1 MTRLIYSRHWRR
13 FARGLTVSIVVF
25 QGIGILAVARQL
37 EWIADPFVRYACAFV
52 AVQFGI
58 LAALVL
64 FLIAGKYVRLRWEW
78 LRALRIRKLQHFIS
92 EPGGRDAALRAARKW
107 PDEFL
112 TVVEDAILALKG
124 SARERVVGLL
134 EASAPY
140 PRLVRQTTDR
150 DPGRA
155 IRAISLLG
163 HLENPQARAAV
174 RLAINHRI
182 DAVRQ
187 AARKAI
193 LEGNDPAAQR
203 AVLDEAAQLPAWPRL
218 VMFHYAPQDSALLP
232 AFIAEALHSQNE
244 ERIIVAL
251 ELVLTQERL
260 LLAPT
265 PARLAQAANPEIRIK
280 FFKALPFLTVEGDLV
295 PVLQTGL
302 RDSDWRVRAMA
313 ARACAHF
320 RPAVLADRLLEICR
334 SSASPAESAHAAR
347 ALASMGGE
355 GWLRL
360 QELAHSESGRARYIA
375 TEAVEKR
382 LLGGVA

>member
-1 MTRLIYSRHWRR
+1 MTRLIYSRHWTG
-13 FARGLTVSIVVF
+13 FARGLTVFIFIFQAVCILIVA
-25 QGIGILAVARQL
+25 QHLD
-37 EWIADPFVRYACAFV
+37 WIADPFVRYACAFV

-58 LAALVL
+58 LASLVF
-64 FLIAGKYVRLRWEW
+64 FLIAGKHVRVRRE
-78 LRALRIRKLQHFIS
+78 RARGVRIRKLQS
-92 EPGGRDAALRAARKW
+92 LVCDAAGRKAALHAAGKW

-112 TVVEDAILALKG
+112 TVAEEALLALKG
-124 SARERVVGLL
+124 SARDRVAGLV
-134 EASAPY
+134 ENSAPY
-140 PRLVRQTTDR
+140 PGLLRRTNHR
-150 DPGRA
+150 NPGRA
-155 IRAISLLG
+155 IRAVSLLG
-163 HLENPQARAAV
+163 HLENPGARAAV
-174 RLAINHRI
+174 RRALDHRI
-182 DAVRQ
+182 EAVRQ

-193 LEGNDPAAQR
+193 LEGSDQEGQR
-203 AVLDEAAQLPAWPRL
+203 AVLEEAARLPLWQRL
-218 VMFHYAPQDSALLP
+218 VMFHHAPENSALLP
-232 AFIAEALHSQNE
+232 AFIAEALHSGNE

-265 PARLAQAANPEIRIK
+265 PGRLAQAGNPEIRIK

-295 PVLQTGL
+295 PVLQAGL

-320 RPAVLADRLLEICR
+320 RPAVLADRLLELCR
-334 SSASPAESAHAAR
+334 SCASPSEAAHAAR
-347 ALASMGGE
+347 ALAAMGGE

-360 QELAHSESGRARYIA
+360 QALAHSQDGSARFIA